1 MPQTADRGGSIVHLG
16 VTVGEAGSTKLQ
28 RGVSGPQRTL
38 TYKMVEF
45 GGSSN
50 RKARGWGDKSCVQDK
65 GSRGGDGERLEMH
78 CLTRRT

>member
-28 RGVSGPQRTL
+28 RGVSGLQRTL
-38 TYKMVEF
+38 TYKMVES

-50 RKARGWGDKSCVQDK
+50 RKARGWGIKAVCKTK
-65 GSRGGDGERLEMH
+65 GAGVETGRDSR
-78 CLTRRT
+78 CTV